1 MRKIHEVKG
10 QRYIVGYD
18 RETGQF
24 VETLVEYAEL
34 DQAPIESADI
44 VLFPEHAPAE
54 PQPLRKAG

>member
-34 DQAPIESADI
+34 DQALIESAEI
-44 VLFPEHAPAE
+44 VLFPEPAPAE